1 LARKRRKSQTKVE
14 PSDAESSGESEAR
27 PKDPKPKKKRGSGKP
42 KKATGAKAAKT
53 RRSRKGASGEKAR
66 PDPAADLTDL
76 DVDLGDLDKVDLTD
90 LDADLPDLD
99 EADARD
105 RLIAE
110 ALAFVNQEDGAAEES
125 RDSADPAAPDEAR
138 PADVGA
144 EGVESTHEVPP
155 DAPPDSPPPPTLSG
169 DADAALKAIELEGG
183 DGDPGEEVLDDLG
196 EISTPED
203 RDRLLAAALAHAE
216 MREATYRVPT
226 DTGQARRWKGT
237 IASVVFVIAMI
248 VAASPPALV
257 VPDPPAHLTDTDR
270 LYGIRV
276 TLLLQAHQVRAF
288 RIREQRLP
296 DSVADL
302 AAPFPGVRFVKSNNR
317 LYQLIAYTLNGQA
330 IVYDSA
336 APTPEFEA
344 IARDWAM
351 LMESS

>member
-1 LARKRRKSQTKVE
+1 MARKRRRSQTKVE

-27 PKDPKPKKKRGSGKP
+27 PKDPKPKKKRGARKP
-42 KKATGAKAAKT
+42 I
-53 RRSRKGASGEKAR
+53 
-66 PDPAADLTDL
+66 
-76 DVDLGDLDKVDLTD
+76 TD

-110 ALAFVNQEDGAAEES
+110 ALAFVHREDGAAEET
-125 RDSADPAAPDEAR
+125 RDSADPEASDEEV
-138 PADVGA
+138 PTDVRVEGA
-144 EGVESTHEVPP
+144 E
-155 DAPPDSPPPPTLSG
+155 APPDSPPPPTLS
-169 DADAALKAIELEGG
+169 AATAAALSAIQSEHVE
-183 DGDPGEEVLDDLG
+183 GDPEDETFDDPG

-248 VAASPPALV
+248 VAVTPPALV
-257 VPDPPAHLTDTDR
+257 VPDPPAHLTDADR

-276 TLLLQAHQVRAF
+276 TLLLQAHQVEAF
-288 RIREQRLP
+288 RTREQRLP

-302 AAPFPGVRFVKSNNR
+302 AAGFPGVRFVKSSNR
-317 LYQLIAYTLNGQA
+317 LYQLVAYTLDGEA